1 MVLIAVPGA
10 RWEVEFFADGS
21 IEVEV
26 FESSGSLQGPEMLAR
41 LFEEFSDSPD
51 VV

>member
-1 MVLIAVPGA
+1 MVMIAVPGA

-26 FESSGSLQGPEMLAR
+26 FESSGGVQGPELLAR
-41 LFEEFSDSPD
+41 LFEEFSS
-51 VV
+51 